1 MSPFELLTRP
11 AIFATGTRSHN
22 LSSDFWE
29 AHLICTTNLTAAQ
42 KVHEEVSNHLS
53 ELWRTTLQNVQEAHR
68 LPILMLIVIFAG
80 SGAHLL

>member
-1 MSPFELLTRP
+1 
-11 AIFATGTRSHN
+11 
-22 LSSDFWE
+22 
-29 AHLICTTNLTAAQ
+29 LICTTNLTAAQ